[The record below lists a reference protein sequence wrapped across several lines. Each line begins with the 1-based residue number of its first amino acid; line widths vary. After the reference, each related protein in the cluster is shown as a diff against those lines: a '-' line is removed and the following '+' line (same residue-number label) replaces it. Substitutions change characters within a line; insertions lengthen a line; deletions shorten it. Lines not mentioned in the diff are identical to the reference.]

1 MMPDIKE
8 RSVFCL
14 SLGCA
19 KNGVDSERIMDALR
33 GAGYEIASDAWGAD
47 VCLVN
52 TCGFIR
58 SAVEEN
64 IETILDLTELKARG
78 ATRRVA
84 VVGCLVNRYGAE
96 ELGRNIPEVD
106 CWLRSE
112 DYEGI
117 LKAVGAPEPEAH
129 TAPGRSPL
137 PGVPSHTAYLKL
149 SEGCD
154 NRCSYCAIP
163 SIRGGLRSLPVG
175 ALVTEAEG
183 LVSRGA
189 AEICLV
195 GQDLTAYGR
204 DLGVDDGL
212 IKLLDALEYA
222 LPGDVW
228 LRLLYLHP
236 SGVDVR
242 LLERVAAGRQTLPYL
257 DIPIQHASAKIL
269 ALMNRGGGYEPLLG
283 LFRTAREI
291 RPDFALRTTCMVG
304 FPGES
309 REDFN
314 ALLRFLRE
322 AAFDRVGAFAFSPEE
337 GTPAAEMP
345 GQVTERTKRSRMG
358 RLMSWQ
364 EDVSLARQKL
374 FLGRELD
381 VLIDSVSTDG
391 TVEGRSFR
399 EAPEVDG
406 IIEVTGAASS
416 VFRAGETVR
425 ALVTDVSEHD
435 MTARALR

>member
-1 MMPDIKE
+1 MPDIKE

-33 GAGYEIASDAWGAD
+33 EAGYEIASDAAGAD

-64 IETILDLTELKARG
+64 IETILDLIELKSNG

-106 CWLRSE
+106 CWIRSE
-112 DYEGI
+112 DYEG
-117 LKAVGAPEPEAH
+117 LLRAVGAPEPEAH
-129 TAPGRSPL
+129 AAPGRSLL
-137 PGVPSHTAYLKL
+137 PGAPSHTAYLKL

-154 NRCSYCAIP
+154 NMCSFCAIP
-163 SIRGGLRSLPVG
+163 SIRGKLRSFSIG
-175 ALVTEAEG
+175 GLVAEAEG

-189 AEICLV
+189 TEICLV

-204 DLGVDDGL
+204 DLGIDGAL

-222 LPGDVW
+222 LPGEVW
-228 LRLLYLHP
+228 LRLLYLQP

-242 LLERVAAGRQTLPYL
+242 LLERVASGRQTLPYL
-257 DIPIQHASAKIL
+257 DMPIQHASGKIL
-269 ALMNRGGGYEPLLG
+269 ALMNRGGSYKSLLG

-304 FPGES
+304 FPGER
-309 REDFN
+309 REDFD
-314 ALLRFLRE
+314 ALRRFLRE
-322 AAFDRVGAFAFSPEE
+322 SGFDRVGAFAFSPED
-337 GTPAAEMP
+337 GTPAAVMP
-345 GQVTERTKRSRMG
+345 EQVSERTKRSRMD
-358 RLMSWQ
+358 RLMSLQ
-364 EDVSLARQKL
+364 EDISLDRQRL

-381 VLIDSVSTDG
+381 VLIDSVLIDG
-391 TVEGRSFR
+391 TGEGRSFR

-406 IIEVTGAASS
+406 IIEVTGAAPSG
-416 VFRAGETVR
+416 FRAGERVR
-425 ALVTDVSEHD
+425 ALVTEVSEHD
-435 MTARALR
+435 MRATALL